1 MRPCPLWVI
10 SRHKRQPLR
19 ESATPNSGHKTLEA
33 GMSALMQKRKL
44 LRLLTSDVVLELL
57 NDELL
62 ITDDALD

>member
-1 MRPCPLWVI
+1 
-10 SRHKRQPLR
+10 
-19 ESATPNSGHKTLEA
+19 
-33 GMSALMQKRKL
+33 MSALMQKRKL